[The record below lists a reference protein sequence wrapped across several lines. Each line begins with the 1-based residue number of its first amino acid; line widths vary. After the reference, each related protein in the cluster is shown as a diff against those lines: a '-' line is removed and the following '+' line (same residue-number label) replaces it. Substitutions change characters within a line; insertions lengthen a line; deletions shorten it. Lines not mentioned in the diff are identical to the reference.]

1 MSSLEPHRRDW
12 ETLAHADPLWA
23 VLTDRAH
30 KGGRWEPQEFLA
42 TGDRELAEVLEVAA
56 GLGLPVA
63 GEAFLDFGCG
73 AGRITRAAAARF
85 ERCVGVDIAEGMVE
99 AARELSAD
107 RPGCDFVV
115 NDRPDL
121 RLFGDDTFDFAYS
134 SVVLQHQPTG
144 ELALG
149 YVRELVRVVRPGGGL
164 VFQLP
169 RGTAPLHRLEL
180 SRRLYGLARR
190 SGFSGEWLIR
200 RTPLTPMRMIAVPDG
215 AVLDTLVAARADM
228 LRVDAEDRYYA
239 RVSSR
244 SSR

>member
-23 VLTDRAH
+23 VLTDPAH
-30 KGGRWEPQEFLA
+30 KGGRWEPEEFLA
-42 TGDRELAEVLEVAA
+42 TGERELDEVLEEAA
-56 GLGLPVA
+56 ALGLPDSGA
-63 GEAFLDFGCG
+63 AFLDFGCG
-73 AGRITRAAAARF
+73 AGRITRAAAERF

-99 AARELSAD
+99 TARQLSGD
-107 RPGCDFVV
+107 RSGCEFVV

-121 RLFGDDTFDFAYS
+121 RLFDDDTFDLAYS
-134 SVVLQHQPTG
+134 SVVLQHQPSS

-149 YVRELVRVVRPGGGL
+149 YVRELARVVRPGGGL

-169 RGTAPLHRLEL
+169 RGTTPLHRLQL
-180 SRRLYGLARR
+180 SRHAYGLARR
-190 SGFSGEWLIR
+190 FGVSGEWLIR
-200 RTPLTPMRMIAVPDG
+200 RTPLTPMRMISVSEH
-215 AVLDTLVAARADM
+215 AVLDALVAAAADV
-228 LRVDAEDRYYA
+228 LRVGADDRYYA

>member
-1 MSSLEPHRRDW
+1 MTRLERHRSDW

-42 TGDRELAEVLEVAA
+42 TGERELDEVLEEAA
-56 GLGLPVA
+56 ALGLPDSGA
-63 GEAFLDFGCG
+63 AFLDFGCG

-99 AARELSAD
+99 TARGLSAD
-107 RPGCDFVV
+107 RSGCEYVV

-134 SVVLQHQPTG
+134 SVVLQHQPSP
-144 ELALG
+144 ELALD

-169 RGTAPLHRLEL
+169 RSATRLHRLQL
-180 SRRLYGLARR
+180 SRRAYGLARR
-190 SGFSGEWLIR
+190 LGVSGEWLIR
-200 RTPLTPMRMIAVPDG
+200 RTPLTPMRMISVPE
-215 AVLDTLVAARADM
+215 ATVLDALAAAGADV
-228 LRVDAEDRYYA
+228 LRVDASDRYYA
-239 RVSSR
+239 RVTTTR
-244 SSR
+244 

>member
-23 VLTDRAH
+23 VLTDREH

-42 TGDRELAEVLEVAA
+42 TGDRELEEVLEAAA
-56 GLGLPVA
+56 GLGLPVS

-85 ERCVGVDIAEGMVE
+85 ERCIGVDIAEGMVE
-99 AARELSAD
+99 RARELSGD
-107 RPGCDFVV
+107 RAGCEFVV

-121 RLFGDDTFDFAYS
+121 RLFGDDSFDFAYS
-134 SVVLQHQPTG
+134 SVVLQHQPTA

-149 YVRELVRVVRPGGGL
+149 YLRELVRVVRPGGGL

-169 RGTAPLHRLEL
+169 RGTAPLHRLQL
-180 SRRLYGLARR
+180 SRRAYGLARR
-190 SGFSGEWLIR
+190 LGVSGEWMIR
-200 RTPLTPMRMIAVPDG
+200 HTPLTPMRMISVREG
-215 AVLDTLVAARADM
+215 AVLDALVAAGADV
-228 LRVDAEDRYYA
+228 LRIDSDDRYYA

-244 SSR
+244 SR